1 MPPRRYHRDPAAL
14 ESLCELCGPLR
25 PLRSRAFDRKDC
37 KEIRK
42 GRKEHLTM
50 KTFDCAAI
58 LFDLDGVLVDSTRS
72 VTRQW
77 SRWAEENNIDPQE
90 VVEIA
95 HGVRTIEI
103 VRKLAPHLDAASE
116 VIRIEK
122 READDQEGVAV
133 MPGAAALLKAIPEGR
148 WCVVT
153 SGTRYLATARL
164 KLANLPTPQV
174 LVSADDVSKGKPDPE
189 PYLMGAKLLGM
200 NPAECLV
207 IEDAPAGIRAAH
219 AGGMKA
225 VGITSTYREAELQ
238 EADAVVHRLAQIKV
252 KATAR
257 PGPLQVSV
265 E

>member
-1 MPPRRYHRDPAAL
+1 
-14 ESLCELCGPLR
+14 
-25 PLRSRAFDRKDC
+25 
-37 KEIRK
+37 
-42 GRKEHLTM
+42 M

-58 LFDLDGVLVDSTRS
+58 LFDLDGVLVDSTGS

-77 SRWAEENNIDPQE
+77 RRWAEEHNLDPQK
-90 VVEIA
+90 VLEIA

-103 VRKLAPHLDAASE
+103 VRKLAPHLDAEAE
-116 VIRIEK
+116 VKRIEK

-133 MPGAAALLKAIPEGR
+133 MPGAAELLKAIPEGR

-164 KLANLPTPQV
+164 KLADLPTPDV

-200 NPAECLV
+200 NSAECLV

-219 AGGMKA
+219 GGEMKA
-225 VGITSTYREAELQ
+225 IAITSTYPASELQ
-238 EADAVVHRLAQIKV
+238 EADAVVQKLPQIRV
-252 KATAR
+252 R
-257 PGPLQVSV
+257 SGHGPAGLTVSV

>member
-1 MPPRRYHRDPAAL
+1 
-14 ESLCELCGPLR
+14 
-25 PLRSRAFDRKDC
+25 
-37 KEIRK
+37 
-42 GRKEHLTM
+42 M
-50 KTFDCAAI
+50 KTFDCTAI
-58 LFDLDGVLVDSTRS
+58 LFDLDGVLVDSTGS

-77 SRWAEENNIDPQE
+77 RRWAEEQNLDPQK

-103 VRKLAPHLDAASE
+103 VRKLAPHLEAEAE
-116 VIRIEK
+116 VVRLEK
-122 READDQEGVAV
+122 READDHEGVAV
-133 MPGAAALLKAIPEGR
+133 MPGAAELLNAIPQGR

-153 SGTRYLATARL
+153 SGTRYLATSRL
-164 KLANLPTPQV
+164 KLANLPTPKV

-200 NPAECLV
+200 IPAECLV

-225 VGITSTYREAELQ
+225 IGITSTYPASALQ
-238 EADAVVHRLAQIKV
+238 EADAVVQKLTQIKV
-252 KATAR
+252 SSVDGGHKLA
-257 PGPLQVSV
+257 VSV

>member
-1 MPPRRYHRDPAAL
+1 
-14 ESLCELCGPLR
+14 
-25 PLRSRAFDRKDC
+25 
-37 KEIRK
+37 
-42 GRKEHLTM
+42 M
-50 KTFDCAAI
+50 KIFDCTAI
-58 LFDLDGVLVDSTRS
+58 LFDLDGVLVDSTGS

-77 SRWAEENNIDPQE
+77 RHWAAEHSINPQK
-90 VVEIA
+90 VVEIP
-95 HGVRTIEI
+95 HGVRAIEI
-103 VRKLAPHLDAASE
+103 VRKLAPHLDAEAE
-116 VIRIEK
+116 VTKIEK

-133 MPGAAALLKAIPEGR
+133 MPGAADLVNAIPEGR

-164 KLANLPTPQV
+164 KLANLPTPKV

-200 NPAECLV
+200 NPAQCLV

-225 VGITSTYREAELQ
+225 VGITSTYPASELR
-238 EADAVVHRLAQIKV
+238 EADAIVQKLAQMKV
-252 KATAR
+252 KS
-257 PGPLQVSV
+257 PGGAEGLTVSV

>member
-1 MPPRRYHRDPAAL
+1 
-14 ESLCELCGPLR
+14 
-25 PLRSRAFDRKDC
+25 
-37 KEIRK
+37 
-42 GRKEHLTM
+42 M

-58 LFDLDGVLVDSTRS
+58 LFDLDGVLVDSTGS

-77 SRWAEENNIDPQE
+77 RWWAEEHNIDPQK
-90 VVEIA
+90 VLEIA
-95 HGVRTIEI
+95 HGVRSIEI
-103 VRKLAPHLDAASE
+103 IRKMAPHLNPQAE
-116 VIRIEK
+116 VARLEK

-133 MPGAAALLKAIPEGR
+133 MPGAADLLKAILEGR

-164 KLANLPTPQV
+164 KLANLPTPKV
-174 LVSADDVSKGKPDPE
+174 LVCADDVSRGKPDPE

-200 NPAECLV
+200 KPAECLV

-225 VGITSTYREAELQ
+225 VGITSTYPASELL
-238 EADAVVHRLAQIKV
+238 EADAVVQELAQIKV
-252 KATAR
+252 KSSGASGGLT
-257 PGPLQVSV
+257 VSV

>member
-1 MPPRRYHRDPAAL
+1 
-14 ESLCELCGPLR
+14 
-25 PLRSRAFDRKDC
+25 
-37 KEIRK
+37 
-42 GRKEHLTM
+42 M

-58 LFDLDGVLVDSTRS
+58 LFDLDGVLVDSTGS

-77 SRWAEENNIDPQE
+77 RRWAVENNIDPQR

-103 VRKLAPHLDAASE
+103 VRRLAPHLDAASE
-116 VIRIEK
+116 VIRLEK

-133 MPGAAALLKAIPEGR
+133 MPGAADLLQAIPEGR

-164 KLANLPTPQV
+164 KLANLPTPKV
-174 LVSADDVSKGKPDPE
+174 LVSANDVSKGKPDPE
-189 PYLMGAKLLGM
+189 PYLMGAKLLGI

-225 VGITSTYREAELQ
+225 IGITSTYPASELQ
-238 EADAVVHRLAQIKV
+238 AADAVIQRLAQIRV
-252 KATAR
+252 KA
-257 PGPLQVSV
+257 PGGPGRLTVNV